1 MDEKEIQRRIQN
13 GRDFMKLEMYEE
25 DYSSDQDLKKPQPPL
40 CKAPLRETTIALP
53 KDFSHLSI
61 GTDFLKIING
71 RCSHRVYTPEVMT
84 LEELSYVLWCSQGV
98 KDIRG
103 KKYATLRT
111 VPSGGARHAFE
122 TYLAIRNVEGLPQGF
137 YHYLPMTHSLECINE
152 TSIDSF
158 IGNSLSGQVWA
169 DKCAVC
175 LYYSMVAYRA
185 EWRYGIFAHRVA
197 LIDAGH
203 VTENVYLAC
212 ESIGLGGCAVA
223 ALDGKYC
230 DKQFELDGEEEF
242 IFYSMPIGHIQKED
256 KQAEDSFYAFVKEEN
271 Y

>member
-1 MDEKEIQRRIQN
+1 MDEKEIQERISN
-13 GRDFMKLEMYEE
+13 GRNFMKMKMDVEGW
-25 DYSSDQDLKKPQPPL
+25 SSDQDQKKPQPPL
-40 CKAPLRETTIALP
+40 CKAPMCENSIPLP
-53 KDFSHLSI
+53 KDFSSLSI
-61 GTDFLKIING
+61 ENDFLKVINE
-71 RCSHRVYTPEVMT
+71 RCSHRVYTQEALT
-84 LEELSYVLWCSQGV
+84 LTELSYVLWCSQGV

-122 TYLAIRNVEGLPQGF
+122 TYLAVKNVDGLPQGY
-137 YHYLPMTHSLECINE
+137 YHYLPMTHSLECIE
-152 TSIDSF
+152 EIPLDSF
-158 IGNSLSGQVWA
+158 IGESLSKQVWA

-175 LYYSMVAYRA
+175 LYYSLVAYRA

-203 VTENVYLAC
+203 VTENVYLAS

-223 ALDGKYC
+223 ALDGKMC
-230 DKQFELDGEEEF
+230 DEKFHLDGEEEF
-242 IFYSMPIGHIQKED
+242 IFYSMPIGHIQKSN
-256 KQAEDSFYAFVKEEN
+256 KQAEDAFYAFVKEEN

>member
-1 MDEKEIQRRIQN
+1 MEEKEIKERIQN
-13 GRDFMKLEMYEE
+13 GRNFMKTVMEVEG
-25 DYSSDQDLKKPQPPL
+25 YSSDQDLKEPQPLL
-40 CKAPLRETTIALP
+40 CKEPMCTTSIPLT
-53 KDFSHLSI
+53 KDFSKLNI
-61 GTDFLKIING
+61 EQDFLKIING
-71 RCSHRVYTPEVMT
+71 RSSHRVYTEESMT

-122 TYLAIRNVEGLPQGF
+122 TYLAIKNVKGLPEGY
-137 YHYLPMTHSLECINE
+137 YHYLPMSHSLECIEE
-152 TSIDSF
+152 TSLNNF
-158 IGNSLSGQVWA
+158 IGTSLSNQMWA
-169 DKCAVC
+169 GKCAVC
-175 LYYSMVAYRA
+175 FYYSMVAYRA
-185 EWRYGIFAHRVA
+185 EWRYGIFSHRVA

-223 ALDGKYC
+223 ALDGKFC
-230 DKQFELDGEEEF
+230 DNKFKLDGYEEF
-242 IFYSMPIGHIQKED
+242 IFYSMPIGHIKKEN
-256 KQAEDSFYAFVKEEN
+256 KQAEDAFYAFVKEEN

>member
-1 MDEKEIQRRIQN
+1 MEEKEIQQRIHN
-13 GRDFMKLEMYEE
+13 GRNFMKTEMDVEGYT
-25 DYSSDQDLKKPQPPL
+25 SDQDLKKPQPPL
-40 CKAPLRETTIALP
+40 YKEQIRETSIPLP
-53 KDFSHLSI
+53 KDFNHLSI
-61 GTDFLKIING
+61 EKDFLKIINS
-71 RCSHRVYTPEVMT
+71 RCSHRVYTQEAMT

-137 YHYLPMTHSLECINE
+137 YHYLPMTHSLECIDESNVGN
-152 TSIDSF
+152 F
-158 IGNSLSGQVWA
+158 IGASLSEQIWA

-223 ALDGKYC
+223 ALDGKSC
-230 DKQFELDGEEEF
+230 DKKFQLDGEEEF
-242 IFYSMPIGHIQKED
+242 IFYSMPIGHVKKDD
-256 KQAEDSFYAFVKEEN
+256 KQAEDVFYAFVKEEN

>member
-1 MDEKEIQRRIQN
+1 MEEKEIQKRIQN
-13 GRDFMKLEMYEE
+13 GRNFMKTEMDVEGYT
-25 DYSSDQDLKKPQPPL
+25 SDQEQKKPQPPL
-40 CKAPLRETTIALP
+40 YKAQVKDTTITLP

-61 GTDFLKIING
+61 EKDFLKIING
-71 RCSHRVYTPEVMT
+71 RCSHRVYTQDAMSLT
-84 LEELSYVLWCSQGV
+84 ELSYVLWCSQGV

-137 YHYLPMTHSLECINE
+137 YHYLPMTHSLECIE
-152 TSIDSF
+152 ESSVEDF
-158 IGNSLSGQVWA
+158 IGASLNGQVWA

-223 ALDGKYC
+223 ALDGKDC
-230 DKQFELDGEEEF
+230 DQKFQLDGEEEF
-242 IFYSMPIGHIQKED
+242 IFYSMPIGHVKKED
-256 KQAEDSFYAFVKEEN
+256 KQAEDAFYAFVKEEN